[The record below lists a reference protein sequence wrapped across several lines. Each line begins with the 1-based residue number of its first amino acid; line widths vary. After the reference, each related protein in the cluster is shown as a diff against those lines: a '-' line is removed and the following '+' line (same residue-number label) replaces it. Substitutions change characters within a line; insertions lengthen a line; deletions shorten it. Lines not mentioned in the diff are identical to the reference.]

1 MVDHASNGHGDPPA
15 ANGPGEPPNDD
26 DLVVT
31 FTGVSAKPNDDGTI
45 DLIIG
50 TNRGDIR
57 GILHPR
63 EGQDGAV
70 IFVGGGRDLT
80 GPADGIYKDLAAKL
94 TEHGVTSLR
103 LGQRRSE
110 VFIEAVADV
119 LAGISFMRG
128 IGAGRLALVGHS
140 SNGAVAIKSA
150 AFSPLVVAVASLSG
164 QTFGAQDVAEIAP
177 RRLLVVHGRED
188 DVLPYTDAER
198 IYEWAGEP
206 KELILYDGANHGLR
220 EAGAE
225 LRDTLERWLVE
236 VVGPAQEGYGS
247 DSSSPNT

>member
-1 MVDHASNGHGDPPA
+1 MVESGSNGHGDPPDA
-15 ANGPGEPPNDD
+15 SQNGEPTEDD

-31 FTGVSAKPNDDGTI
+31 FTGVSAKPNEDGTI
-45 DLIIG
+45 DLVIG
-50 TNRGDIR
+50 TNRGDIPAV
-57 GILHPR
+57 LHPK

-70 IFVGGGRDLT
+70 IFVGGGRELK
-80 GPADGIYKDLAAKL
+80 GPADGIYEDLAREL
-94 TEHGVTSLR
+94 TEHGITSLR
-103 LGQRRSE
+103 LGQRRPE

-128 IGAGRLALVGHS
+128 IGAARLALVGHS

-150 AFSPLVVAVASLSG
+150 AFSPLVTAVASLSG

-177 RRLLVVHGRED
+177 RRLLVVHGQDD

-206 KELILYDGANHGLR
+206 KELILYPGANHGLG
-220 EAGAE
+220 EAKDE
-225 LRDTLERWLVE
+225 LREKLEGWLVE
-236 VVGPAQEGYGS
+236 AVGPADGGGGP
-247 DSSSPNT
+247 SP

>member
-1 MVDHASNGHGDPPA
+1 MVESGSNGHKNTPDDEQL
-15 ANGPGEPPNDD
+15 ANAPQDD

-31 FTGVSAKPNDDGTI
+31 FTGISAKPNDDETI

-50 TNRGDIR
+50 TNRGEIQA
-57 GILHPR
+57 ILHPK

-70 IFVGGGRDLT
+70 IFVGGGRELK
-80 GPADGIYKDLAAKL
+80 GPADGLYEELAREL
-94 TEHGVTSLR
+94 TEQGITSLR
-103 LGQRRSE
+103 LGQRRPE

-128 IGAGRLALVGHS
+128 IGARRLALVGHS

-150 AFSPLVVAVASLSG
+150 AFSPDVVAVASLSG

-177 RRLLVVHGRED
+177 RRLLVVHGRDD

-206 KELILYDGANHGLR
+206 KELILYPGANHGLR
-220 EAGAE
+220 EAKTE
-225 LRDTLERWLVE
+225 LTEKLEEWIRE
-236 VVGPAQEGYGS
+236 VVGPPQ
-247 DSSSPNT
+247 NQN

>member
-1 MVDHASNGHGDPPA
+1 MVESGSNGHRDTPDDEQQGASPQ
-15 ANGPGEPPNDD
+15 DD

-50 TNRGDIR
+50 TNRGEIR
-57 GILHPR
+57 AILHPR

-70 IFVGGGRDLT
+70 IFVGGGRELK
-80 GPADGIYKDLAAKL
+80 GPADGMYEELAKEL
-94 TEHGVTSLR
+94 TEQGVTSLR
-103 LGQRRSE
+103 LGQRRPE

-128 IGAGRLALVGHS
+128 IGARRLALVGHS

-150 AFSPLVVAVASLSG
+150 AFSPDVVAVASLSG

-206 KELILYDGANHGLR
+206 KELILYPGANHGLR
-220 EAGAE
+220 EAKDE
-225 LRDTLERWLVE
+225 LREKLEGWITE
-236 VVGPAQEGYGS
+236 VVGPG
-247 DSSSPNT
+247 DSPSL

>member
-1 MVDHASNGHGDPPA
+1 MVDPESNGRANHQNGDDSGLPP
-15 ANGPGEPPNDD
+15 EDD

-31 FTGVSAKPNDDGTI
+31 FTGVSARPNEDGTI
-45 DLIIG
+45 DLVIG

-57 GILHPR
+57 AILHPR

-70 IFVGGGRDLT
+70 IFIGGGRELK
-80 GPADGIYKDLAAKL
+80 GPADGIYEEVAREL
-94 TEHGVTSLR
+94 TARGVTSLR
-103 LGQRRSE
+103 LGQRRPE

-128 IGAGRLALVGHS
+128 IGAARLALVGHS

-150 AFSPLVVAVASLSG
+150 AFSPHVTAVASLSG

-206 KELILYDGANHGLR
+206 KELILYPDADHRPVSYTHL
-220 EAGAE
+220 
-225 LRDTLERWLVE
+225 TLPTKRIV
-236 VVGPAQEGYGS
+236 
-247 DSSSPNT
+247 

>member
-1 MVDHASNGHGDPPA
+1 MVEQGSNGHGNPPT
-15 ANGPGEPPNDD
+15 ANGPGEPPQDD

-31 FTGVSAKPNDDGTI
+31 FTGVSAKPNEGGTI
-45 DLIIG
+45 DLLIG
-50 TNRGDIR
+50 TNRGEIR
-57 GILHPR
+57 AILHPK

-70 IFVGGGRDLT
+70 IFVGGGRELK
-80 GPADGIYKDLAAKL
+80 GPADGIYEELAGTL
-94 TEHGVTSLR
+94 TGKGVTSLR
-103 LGQRRSE
+103 LGQRRPK

-128 IGAGRLALVGHS
+128 IGARRLALVGHS

-150 AFSPLVVAVASLSG
+150 AFSPDVVAVASLSG

-177 RRLLVVHGRED
+177 RRLLVVHGQDD
-188 DVLPYTDAER
+188 DVLPYSDAER

-206 KELILYDGANHGLR
+206 KELILYPGANHGLR

-225 LRDTLERWLVE
+225 LREKLGEWIAE
-236 VVGPAQEGYGS
+236 VVGPAAG
-247 DSSSPNT
+247 